1 MLIGSAENFKNSWL
15 GIRVP
20 PQAQMMA
27 DYTNSTLEIHKYYS
41 ISYEF
46 ETETKFFVLEF
57 LGITEVKNRIKFN
70 RYKVLCEGRIDYIN
84 LTPSALVKIKE
95 LSGC

>member
-1 MLIGSAENFKNSWL
+1 MLIGSAEIFKKSWL
-15 GIRVP
+15 WIQIP

-46 ETETKFFVLEF
+46 EIETKFFVLEF
-57 LGITEVKNRIKFN
+57 LGVIEVRNRIKYN
-70 RYKVLCEGRIDYIN
+70 RYKVLCEGRIDYLN
-84 LTPSALVKIKE
+84 LIPSTLVKIKK
-95 LSGC
+95 LSEC